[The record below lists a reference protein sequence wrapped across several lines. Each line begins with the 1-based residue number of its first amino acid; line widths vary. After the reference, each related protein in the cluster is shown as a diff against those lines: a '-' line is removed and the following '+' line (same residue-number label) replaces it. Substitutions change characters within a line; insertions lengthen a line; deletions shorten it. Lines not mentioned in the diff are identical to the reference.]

1 MSIYDRERFI
11 ERQEMTNAKVE
22 SRGKACFDM
31 TEAQHLGLER
41 SDNPKT
47 REERRKAKDKSSP
60 FGYANSQNR
69 APKTY
74 NLIFN
79 NYIIN

>member
-1 MSIYDRERFI
+1 MSIYDREHFI

-41 SDNPKT
+41 SDNPKA
-47 REERRKAKDKSSP
+47 KAKSSP
-60 FGYANSQNR
+60 FDYPNSQNQ

>member
-1 MSIYDRERFI
+1 MTDERRE
-11 ERQEMTNAKVE
+11 
-22 SRGKACFDM
+22 
-31 TEAQHLGLER
+31 
-41 SDNPKT
+41 T
-47 REERRKAKDKSSP
+47 RDERRKAKAKSSP
-60 FGYANSQNR
+60 FDYPNSQNR